1 MNYKYKGYNRLLIT
15 DGEELPNCR
24 LYNRWA
30 RKILRNQII
39 GI

>member
-1 MNYKYKGYNRLLIT
+1 MNYKFKGYNRLLVV
-15 DGEELPNCR
+15 DAVDLPDCR

-30 RKILRNQII
+30 KRILKSGLV